1 MEAFPGPNITSD
13 ADIENIPRTAV
24 MYPSFAHPS
33 RTCAMLP
40 LDKGSVVSPDLRAY
54 RTSLLSVVDASV
66 IPLIPAT
73 HLQATVHAVTEK
85 VCG

>member
-1 MEAFPGPNITSD
+1 
-13 ADIENIPRTAV
+13 
-24 MYPSFAHPS
+24 
-33 RTCAMLP
+33 MLP